1 MGELTSEISLSEQV
15 SKKTFPNMY
24 ISPVKCKGYQ
34 KNFVQMKREIK
45 QNTRANTQNVCV
57 NNMEILKYD

>member
-34 KNFVQMKREIK
+34 KKFVQMKREIK
-45 QNTRANTQNVCV
+45 QNTRAHTQNVSMC
-57 NNMEILKYD
+57 K